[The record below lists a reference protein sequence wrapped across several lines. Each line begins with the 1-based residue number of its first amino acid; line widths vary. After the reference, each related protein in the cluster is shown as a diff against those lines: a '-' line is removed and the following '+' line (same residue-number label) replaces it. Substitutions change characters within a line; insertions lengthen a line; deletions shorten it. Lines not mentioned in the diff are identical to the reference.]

1 MKRSLHQIWKSE
13 FIDHFSH
20 LPEDVSATLVELQ
33 MNAKIQSYEKN
44 WPNLQQYLIKNNNTF
59 LGLVLTDQSESTLHI
74 IDLIVTKQYRNKG
87 IATSVLKALHQQ
99 ATNSNITSLKLSVAK
114 ENPAIKLYLKLGFKT
129 SAKSDSFFQMEYA
142 TLSKS

>member
-1 MKRSLHQIWKSE
+1 
-13 FIDHFSH
+13 
-20 LPEDVSATLVELQ
+20 
-33 MNAKIQSYEKN
+33 MNAKMQSYEKS

-59 LGLVLTDQSESTLHI
+59 LGLVLTARSESTLHI

-99 ATNSNITSLKLSVAK
+99 AISSNITSLKLSVAK

-129 SAKSDSFFQMEYA
+129 SAKSESYFQMVYA
-142 TLSKS
+142 T